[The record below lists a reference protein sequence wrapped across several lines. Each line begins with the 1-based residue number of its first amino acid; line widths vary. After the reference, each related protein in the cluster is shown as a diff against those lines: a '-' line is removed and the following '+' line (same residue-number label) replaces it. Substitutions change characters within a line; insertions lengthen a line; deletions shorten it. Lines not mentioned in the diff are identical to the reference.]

1 MDLHATRKE
10 IVLSDSWPSLRP
22 LSLTTRPL
30 VLFKETVKR
39 PARANRTAEA
49 GACQI
54 ASFDPQ
60 AVSRAKRA
68 LPSAEQTLA
77 AAERVGSLGNPGR
90 FSLLLALDGHEL
102 CVCDCA
108 QVLGGSI
115 SAASQHLKE
124 LRQLGAI
131 TFRTAGKMAY
141 YRIADPR
148 WVALA
153 HAALDLLEVVPSR
166 RARA

>member
-1 MDLHATRKE
+1 MLQAD
-10 IVLSDSWPSLRP
+10 V
-22 LSLTTRPL
+22 
-30 VLFKETVKR
+30 VLFSETVKR
-39 PARANRTAEA
+39 ATRPERAAKV
-49 GACQI
+49 GLCQI

-68 LPSAEQTLA
+68 LPAAALTAA
-77 AAERVGSLGNPGR
+77 AAERIGTLGNPGR
-90 FSLLLALDGHEL
+90 FSLILALDGREL

-108 QVLGGSI
+108 QVLGGSVP
-115 SAASQHLKE
+115 AASQHLKE
-124 LRQLGAI
+124 LRRLGAI

-153 HAALDLLEVVPSR
+153 RAAVALLDPATDRSYC
-166 RARA
+166 A